1 MSSKKML
8 RLGLCGLLLIALGAQ
23 ASDLLTTSESSDILH
38 KMISGARNLNYSG
51 IYVYQHGDVMEM
63 FRVAH
68 VFDAGG
74 EQERRESLDGIP
86 REFVRVGNQIVCLL
100 PSQRPFVVDTKV
112 ANKFF
117 PGIIPEQATDVLANY
132 NFRRYGTERVAGH
145 ECQTIMLEPRDKLR
159 LPHKLCIEPNS
170 GLMLKSTTF
179 STSDQTPIERFTF
192 SQLDIGGEVDPH
204 LLKPSFAVRLTP
216 QEVNPQ
222 QPALAELPVSA
233 SAGLPNGFKLVKDMQ
248 SQMPGKPKPV
258 RHYVYSDGLASVSVF
273 IEPADNGPVSLPLKQ
288 GRVSFFSRETQGW
301 RITAIGEVPPQTV
314 QLFAM
319 AFEPHG

>member
-8 RLGLCGLLLIALGAQ
+8 RLGLCGLMLIALGAK
-23 ASDLLTTSESSDILH
+23 AADLLTTSESADVLR
-38 KMISGARNLNYSG
+38 KMIGAARNLNYSG
-51 IYVYQHGDVMEM
+51 IYVYQHGDIMEM

-68 VFDAGG
+68 AFDAAG

-100 PSQRPFVVDTKV
+100 PSQKPFVVDTKV

-159 LPHKLCIEPNS
+159 LPHKLCVDQSS

-179 STSDQTPIERFTF
+179 STTDQSPIERFTF

-204 LLKPSFAVRLTP
+204 LLKPSFAVRLSP
-216 QEVNPQ
+216 QDVSPPVQ
-222 QPALAELPVSA
+222 TLAELPVSA
-233 SAGLPNGFKLVKDMQ
+233 AVLPNGFKLVKDMQ
-248 SQMPGKPKPV
+248 SVMPGKPKAV
-258 RHYVYSDGLASVSVF
+258 RHFVYSDGLASVSVF
-273 IEPADNGPVSLPLKQ
+273 IEPADNGPVSLPIRQ
-288 GRVSFFSRETQGW
+288 GRISFFSRETQGW